1 MRDVFSIGDTQVYEK
16 VVTEEDTATFQEGMV
31 HPVCATF
38 ALARDMEW
46 SSRLF
51 VLEMKED
58 HEEGI
63 GTYLTIDHQSPAL
76 VGDRLTITAILDRW
90 QGRELICKVT
100 VQVGDR
106 VVATGETG
114 QKILKKEKLG
124 RIFEGLA
131 T

>member
-1 MRDVFSIGDTQVYEK
+1 MRDGFSIGDTQVYEK